1 MSSHYEQSEQPEEPA
16 PVHNGLR
23 LAVWI
28 KESKQLESAPWHIV
42 KLVIFGTFV
51 TFLLLLKQ
59 ETVWLDE
66 R

>member
-23 LAVWI
+23 LTV
-28 KESKQLESAPWHIV
+28 KVSEQLESAPLNIV
-42 KLVIFGTFV
+42 KLIIFGTFV
-51 TFLLLLKQ
+51 IFLLLLKQ
-59 ETVWLDE
+59 ETLWLDE